1 MKKITVYLL
10 SIILLGA
17 LILSLCSCKKNPA
30 STEDKPNNS
39 SHTSS
44 FQISGETEFTTS
56 DNIHTYIISQNQGS
70 LQSEKTLTILNKTSG
85 ELVQTVQLAENE
97 WFTKKPIYLV
107 DVSFDGHVD
116 IIVPHAR
123 PASAAYFQAYIWDV
137 EHNKYQYASHYES
150 IPNIAIDFNNK
161 LLLSYRTA
169 DKITS
174 YSMHSYSAEKCD
186 IIEIRSI
193 YWEPQENLNSILF
206 QEFAYSNDGTSELLQ
221 QFNASAIDSIT
232 IDKTDS
238 QVAPYFSNN
247 SIWNLNGEKWN
258 NLVIPISEYNYADG
272 NDAPTLKEAF
282 ENATKQFQQQPERH
296 RNLGELQSETQEILL
311 LNDKF
316 YQSYISD
323 ASGLRYIFIHK
334 SEYPMSA
341 NWDWVPI
348 GTANTYSLE
357 LLGEIDE
364 GYK

>member
-1 MKKITVYLL
+1 MKEITVSIF
-10 SIILLGA
+10 SIILVGTF
-17 LILSLCSCKKNPA
+17 ILSLCGCEKNQTLTQDIPND
-30 STEDKPNNS
+30 ST
-39 SHTSS
+39 HTSS

-85 ELVQTVQLAENE
+85 ELVQTVQLTENE

-116 IIVPHAR
+116 IIVPHSR
-123 PASAAYFQAYIWDV
+123 PASAGYFQAYIWDV
-137 EHNKYQYASHYES
+137 EHNKYQYAPGYES
-150 IPNIAIDFNNK
+150 IPNIAIDSNNK
-161 LLLSYRTA
+161 LLLAHRTA

-174 YSMHSYSAEKCD
+174 YSMHSYSAEKFD
-186 IIEIRSI
+186 IVKIRSI
-193 YWEPQENLNSILF
+193 YWEPQGNLNSMF
-206 QEFAYSNDGTSELLQ
+206 VEECAYNNDGTSELLH
-221 QFNASAIDSIT
+221 QFNASAIDSIF

-238 QVAPYFSNN
+238 QIASYFSSN

-258 NLVIPISEYNYADG
+258 NLIIPISEYNYADG
-272 NDAPTLKEAF
+272 NDTPTLKEAF

>member
-1 MKKITVYLL
+1 MKEITISIL
-10 SIILLGA
+10 SIILVGTF
-17 LILSLCSCKKNPA
+17 ILSLCGCEKNQ
-30 STEDKPNNS
+30 TLTQDIPNDS
-39 SHTSS
+39 PHTSS
-44 FQISGETEFTTS
+44 FQISGEPEFTTS

-116 IIVPHAR
+116 IIVPHSR

-137 EHNKYQYASHYES
+137 KHNKYQYASHYES
-150 IPNIAIDFNNK
+150 IPNIAVDYNNK
-161 LLLSYRTA
+161 LLLSHRTA

-174 YSMHSYSAEKCD
+174 YSMHSYSAEKSD
-186 IIEIRSI
+186 IVVIRSI

-206 QEFAYSNDGTSELLQ
+206 HEFAYSNDGTSELLQ
-221 QFNASAIDSIT
+221 QFTVSAVYSISP
-232 IDKTDS
+232 DKTDS
-238 QVAPYFSNN
+238 QIASYFSSN
-247 SIWNLNGEKWN
+247 SIWNLDSEKWN
-258 NLVIPISEYNYADG
+258 NLIIPISEYNYADG
-272 NDAPTLKEAF
+272 NDTPTLKEAF

-334 SEYPMSA
+334 SEHPMSA

-357 LLGEIDE
+357 LLGKIDE